1 MPNPLFLGIKD
12 KDKKLANKAQN
23 KSTVASTATKSAAS
37 AARTTERNTDDTDAL
52 LSQNSKIGNN
62 AEKYESAGRIGGF
75 DRRQTPSTSAVSTA
89 KTKLTSLESALLQ
102 GSARESESNAG
113 LLADALFQSRYGTA
127 L

>member
-23 KSTVASTATKSAAS
+23 KSTVASAATKSAAS

-62 AEKYESAGRIGGF
+62 A
-75 DRRQTPSTSAVSTA
+75 
-89 KTKLTSLESALLQ
+89 
-102 GSARESESNAG
+102 
-113 LLADALFQSRYGTA
+113 
-127 L
+127 